1 MAKLVSSKEA
11 ILWVGQWWSTP
22 VSEVYIIWALAGADK
37 LTISVIW
44 PTFLYIEA
52 KYLNEDWQDID
63 RLEGDKDKEEAMVF
77 SANATVHPWAM
88 MVKSLNALL
97 THVTVV
103 AAGQGDDSA
112 LEA

>member
-52 KYLNEDWQDID
+52 K
-63 RLEGDKDKEEAMVF
+63 
-77 SANATVHPWAM
+77 
-88 MVKSLNALL
+88 
-97 THVTVV
+97 
-103 AAGQGDDSA
+103 
-112 LEA
+112 